1 MAEEQEEKLEKA
13 TSEPEGP
20 IFGVEPMELKNY
32 ASVTSVADDIKKL
45 LPIVQKARDNR
56 YSKVESD
63 WERYRDVYNMRRT
76 QSYYE
81 GRSKLFL
88 GILKDAVDT
97 LTRIAKDSLLSDPY
111 ISVEVDNERW
121 KTVAVDFFKHLL
133 EDQAKLPSKMSMFL
147 RQLYII
153 GTSCFKFGWKEV
165 SRTIKY
171 REKSEDG
178 SLDIKSRKQFECYG
192 PSLEVVDMAHVYVW
206 PETATDYEGLR
217 MIWEDSTTTF
227 DKLRAKAKKGWYS
240 SEAVERV
247 ISIRETALESKKRP
261 TSQANKETGHQ
272 ADLAD
277 DELDITDLWV
287 RFSLPGVDSDEL
299 DPWVWVTYS
308 GTEILR
314 IQENPWWFQHPPY
327 LFGAIYREHD
337 YFYGH
342 GVIEASEAWQ
352 YMTNDLTNQSMD
364 CTTYSL
370 NPITLFD
377 PSMVDDPDMY
387 QFEPMA
393 KWLISPDA
401 VRMERPPAQMS
412 MEGLQMVRFMIGVV
426 QDQTKANALV
436 SGSPREGMGRA
447 AGTATGVSTMT
458 AAANSA
464 VLDQVEELQPQVFTP
479 LLKMTEIAAHQFMD
493 ANMII
498 RQMGPD
504 GVLLTERVI
513 EPQDLILSNDLRWIA
528 SQRLREKLSKSQ
540 QMLNL
545 LNIGVGIP
553 PEVQRAQGFKIKYK
567 ELFMAAANGIGADDA
582 GKYVED
588 ITVSLP
594 GIPPELEEE
603 LTAAGRTVEA
613 AAGESIEY
621 HLAHIQAHMILPT
634 PNSALAKMRKMELI
648 HSHQARINELQQ
660 IQAAQAQEAMA
671 NPGATPGGANRGPV
685 GGAMP
690 IRPQEMPAGNTEG
703 AASQGIMSQEG
714 GSTGQAY

>member
-1 MAEEQEEKLEKA
+1 
-13 TSEPEGP
+13 
-20 IFGVEPMELKNY
+20 
-32 ASVTSVADDIKKL
+32 
-45 LPIVQKARDNR
+45 
-56 YSKVESD
+56 
-63 WERYRDVYNMRRT
+63 
-76 QSYYE
+76 
-81 GRSKLFL
+81 
-88 GILKDAVDT
+88 
-97 LTRIAKDSLLSDPY
+97 
-111 ISVEVDNERW
+111 
-121 KTVAVDFFKHLL
+121 
-133 EDQAKLPSKMSMFL
+133 
-147 RQLYII
+147 
-153 GTSCFKFGWKEV
+153 
-165 SRTIKY
+165 
-171 REKSEDG
+171 
-178 SLDIKSRKQFECYG
+178 
-192 PSLEVVDMAHVYVW
+192 
-206 PETATDYEGLR
+206 
-217 MIWEDSTTTF
+217 
-227 DKLRAKAKKGWYS
+227 
-240 SEAVERV
+240 
-247 ISIRETALESKKRP
+247 
-261 TSQANKETGHQ
+261 
-272 ADLAD
+272 
-277 DELDITDLWV
+277 
-287 RFSLPGVDSDEL
+287 
-299 DPWVWVTYS
+299 
-308 GTEILR
+308 
-314 IQENPWWFQHPPY
+314 
-327 LFGAIYREHD
+327 
-337 YFYGH
+337 
-342 GVIEASEAWQ
+342 
-352 YMTNDLTNQSMD
+352 
-364 CTTYSL
+364 
-370 NPITLFD
+370 
-377 PSMVDDPDMY
+377 
-387 QFEPMA
+387 
-393 KWLISPDA
+393 
-401 VRMERPPAQMS
+401 
-412 MEGLQMVRFMIGVV
+412 
-426 QDQTKANALV
+426 
-436 SGSPREGMGRA
+436 MGRA